1 MCIRDSHIT
10 KVKEGQ
16 ESLQRQLANAE
27 VGSTARTG
35 GPHNNELK
43 YNGTD
48 RYPIEFLKELTEIQN
63 TFYPSDDV
71 KWIGRHLEADAAI
84 WWRVI
89 RDQIR
94 NFDEFKDLFTQKY
107 WGEERQD
114 AVRDNL
120 EFGRFNWKGNLSA
133 IQYME
138 RKLLESRQL
147 TPAIADRQ
155 LIKKIA
161 RHFGKNIEIAV
172 VTRGINSIQNLES
185 LIAEYATI
193 NQRTTRDNDFVG
205 RDVYKRQNP

>member
-1 MCIRDSHIT
+1 M
-10 KVKEGQ
+10 
-16 ESLQRQLANAE
+16 
-27 VGSTARTG
+27 
-35 GPHNNELK
+35 
-43 YNGTD
+43 
-48 RYPIEFLKELTEIQN
+48 
-63 TFYPSDDV
+63 
-71 KWIGRHLEADAAI
+71 
-84 WWRVI
+84 I

-107 WGEERQD
+107 WGEKRQD
-114 AVRDNL
+114 AVRDSL

-147 TPAIADRQ
+147 TPAITDRQ

-172 VTRGINSIQNLES
+172 VTRGVNSIQNLES

-193 NQRTTRDNDFVG
+193 NQRTNRAVSYTHL
-205 RDVYKRQNP
+205 DVYKRQVHVSESYNCY